1 MERIRTLRT
10 NRRLETLLV
19 DYREPSPEFHA
30 GQMELRKALRHVLAS
45 LTPLRR
51 KVLEMRFGLLDGYC
65 YSGEEIGLLLRCTR
79 NRVYGIEAMGLAY
92 LQSSQRLRIL
102 QPFRDR
108 QPINE
113 K

>member
-10 NRRLETLLV
+10 NRRLETLLL
-19 DYREPSPEFHA
+19 DYREPSPEVHA
-30 GQMELRKALRHVLAS
+30 SHIELRKALRHVLAS
-45 LTPLRR
+45 LSPLRR

-108 QPINE
+108 HPINE